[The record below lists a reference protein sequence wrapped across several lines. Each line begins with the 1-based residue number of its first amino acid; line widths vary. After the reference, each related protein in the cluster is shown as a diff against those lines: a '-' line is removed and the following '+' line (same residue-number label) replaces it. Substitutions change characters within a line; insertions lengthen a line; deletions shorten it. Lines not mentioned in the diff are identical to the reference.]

1 MSNVEKIL
9 LESKEEMESI
19 EVPCELE
26 TRLKGALAGRTF
38 VKRKSSL
45 AGRIAAAIMV
55 FMLIGYNFD
64 TLAFYGRKLLGY
76 SDVMNGTLNELNE
89 LGKGQAIGKSC
100 SFKNGVTVTLDGI
113 MLDENQLI
121 AFYTVSSPKG
131 NVDEIMP
138 RVSLRG
144 LVGECTPEGGQALMN
159 DGRTLMKNMQ
169 SFEPPR
175 VFEKT
180 LHMDFQIWE
189 GGKAEQNQITFK
201 IDRQEAMGHTWK
213 ADIGKSIKADK
224 AKIRF
229 ESILASPTQT
239 VIKGTIQN
247 PLELAMDEMT
257 KQRLRPNEMEL
268 RLYANG
274 KEVQL
279 QGYGVSTNVDGI
291 KFHCEYDALPQEVKS
306 LELRLAR
313 FSADHDVN
321 EVFEISG
328 GKEIQRLDV
337 KGREITI
344 NKVLKSNGNTF
355 VTLTTQEGTVLTR
368 VYLQADG
375 KQLELSRTVDDAY
388 EKLTDGRILHTRTLE
403 FSGTGNDCK
412 LDIRRMTYTKE
423 YDKSIEIP
431 VK

>member
-1 MSNVEKIL
+1 MSNVEKL
-9 LESKEEMESI
+9 LRGSKEELESM
-19 EVPCELE
+19 EVPDELE
-26 TRLKGALAGRTF
+26 ARLQGALAGRTF

-45 AGRIAAAIMV
+45 TGRIVAALIILV
-55 FMLIGYNFD
+55 LIGYNAD
-64 TLAFYGRKLLGY
+64 TFAFYGRKLLGY
-76 SDVMNGTLNELNE
+76 GDVMNGTLKELNE

-121 AFYTVSSPKG
+121 AFYTVSAPKG
-131 NVDEIMP
+131 DVDDIMS
-138 RVSLRG
+138 RVSLGG
-144 LVGECTPEGGQALMN
+144 LMGECNPRSGQGLMN
-159 DGRTLMKNMQ
+159 DERTLMKNMQ

-175 VFEKT
+175 LFEKT

-189 GGKAEQNQITFK
+189 GGEGEQHRSTFK
-201 IDRQEAMGHTWK
+201 IDRQEAMGHTLK

-239 VIKGTIQN
+239 IIKGTIQN
-247 PLELAMDEMT
+247 TLELAIDEMT

-274 KEVQL
+274 KEVHMQS
-279 QGYGVSTNVDGI
+279 YGVSTNIDGI
-291 KFHCEYDALPQEVKS
+291 KFHWEYDALPQEVKS
-306 LELRLAR
+306 LELKLAR

-321 EVFEISG
+321 EAFEISG
-328 GKEIQRLDV
+328 GKEIQKLNI
-337 KGREITI
+337 KGQEITI
-344 NKVLKSNGNTF
+344 DKVIKSNGNTF
-355 VTLTTQEGTVLTR
+355 VTITTQEGTVLTR

-375 KQLELSRTVDDAY
+375 KQLELSRTVGDEY
-388 EKLTDGRILHTRTLE
+388 EKLDDGRIMHTRTLE
-403 FSGTGNDCK
+403 FAGTGNDCK